1 MFGLAILRR
10 GRAEHQHYRR
20 HLPSTVFPFG
30 RTSGNSRP
38 LGWYHVAQVNPSDA
52 ASHTDRHA
60 QPSSRV

>member
-38 LGWYHVAQVNPSDA
+38 LGWYHVAQV
-52 ASHTDRHA
+52 
-60 QPSSRV
+60 